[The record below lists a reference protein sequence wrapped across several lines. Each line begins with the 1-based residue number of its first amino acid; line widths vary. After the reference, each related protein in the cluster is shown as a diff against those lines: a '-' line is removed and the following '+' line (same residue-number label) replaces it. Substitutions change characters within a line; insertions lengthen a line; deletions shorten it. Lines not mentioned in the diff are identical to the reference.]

1 MQAKAGRG
9 RIPIKL
15 LVLVGVV
22 LAMLAALFL
31 LRERLSL
38 DYVAQQ
44 EQALREF
51 RQAYPW
57 FVYVLAFALYVTVTG
72 LSLPGATVL
81 TLVYAWFFG
90 FVPALVLV
98 SFASTMGATLAFLLS
113 RYLFRDAIQ
122 HRFGDRLK
130 SFNEA
135 LDREGAFYL
144 FTLRLIP
151 AVPFFVI
158 NAVMG
163 LTNLRARTF
172 WWVSQVGMLAGTCV
186 YVYAGASIPRLEQ
199 LADPSQLR
207 AADLIDPESFIQ
219 RVRATSSDPAGQP
232 LRRSFSPAQLSWL
245 DELVRAQKP
254 LTLQQQERLVVVLNS
269 AIAKPDFALQP
280 GWAALF
286 EGSDREKDGSDRDRE
301 KQLTRINRMLL
312 VRAFPQSIKTPG
324 RLVSPNLLVAF
335 CLLGLFPIV
344 AKRLMQRVRR
354 PRKDESNASRVSVDT
369 A

>member
-1 MQAKAGRG
+1 MQSKAVQGRN
-9 RIPIKL
+9 PIKL
-15 LVLVGVV
+15 LVLVSVV

-38 DYVAQQ
+38 DYVAEQ

-51 RQAYPW
+51 QQAYPW
-57 FVYVLAFALYVTVTG
+57 FVYVLAFALYVIVTG

-207 AADLIDPESFIQ
+207 AADLINPETLIQ
-219 RVRATSSDPAGQP
+219 RVGATSSDPVGQQ
-232 LRRSFSPAQLSWL
+232 LRRSLTPAQQSSL
-245 DELVRAQKP
+245 DEWAQAKKS
-254 LTLQQQERLVVVLNS
+254 LTLQQREKLIVVLNS
-269 AIAKPDFALQP
+269 AIARPDFGLQP
-280 GWAALF
+280 EWATLF
-286 EGSDREKDGSDRDRE
+286 QGGNLEKDGNERAGE
-301 KQLTRINRMLL
+301 KELTRINRMLL

-335 CLLGLFPIV
+335 CLLGLFPLV
-344 AKRLMQRVRR
+344 AKRLMQRWRGQ
-354 PRKDESNASRVSVDT
+354 RKDETNASRLSVDE